1 MASAEENKN
10 KSTPPVQ
17 VLEDKIGAFRQPVI
31 TTTGILLGFVLNF
44 ASTWVRNETP
54 MPDWLAWIVGAS
66 VVVGVT
72 LLIMVLYRVLR
83 MDYPRENAEFYYIRT
98 LQLLIFGITFSFL
111 GAFIDLFSNFMT
123 D

>member
-1 MASAEENKN
+1 MQHQDASIPAIPIADSEPGEFTSFAAAAAASCAAAAG
-10 KSTPPVQ
+10 ST
-17 VLEDKIGAFRQPVI
+17 KI
-31 TTTGILLGFVLNF
+31 
-44 ASTWVRNETP
+44 
-54 MPDWLAWIVGAS
+54 LAWIVGAS

-83 MDYPRENAEFYYIRT
+83 MDYPRENAEFYYKRT